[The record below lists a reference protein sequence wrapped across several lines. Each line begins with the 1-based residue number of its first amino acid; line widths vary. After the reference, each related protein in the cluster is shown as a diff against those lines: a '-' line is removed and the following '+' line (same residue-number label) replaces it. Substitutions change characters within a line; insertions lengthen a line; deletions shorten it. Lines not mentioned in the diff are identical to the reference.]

1 MVKEINKAHAKPR
14 GITEVEQ
21 TSHMKG
27 KGKSRLGVE
36 GLTGKESSS
45 LQIEEGT
52 ICKGTGP
59 WNKYYTV
66 HSWSQGQEESQGEK
80 MIWF

>member
-1 MVKEINKAHAKPR
+1 MVREIKKAHAKPR

-27 KGKSRLGVE
+27 KGESRLGFE

-45 LQIEEGT
+45 LQREEGT
-52 ICKGTGP
+52 ICKGTGL
-59 WNKYYTV
+59 WSKYYTV
-66 HSWSQGQEESQGEK
+66 HSWKPGKGRKPGEK
-80 MIWF
+80 MIRF